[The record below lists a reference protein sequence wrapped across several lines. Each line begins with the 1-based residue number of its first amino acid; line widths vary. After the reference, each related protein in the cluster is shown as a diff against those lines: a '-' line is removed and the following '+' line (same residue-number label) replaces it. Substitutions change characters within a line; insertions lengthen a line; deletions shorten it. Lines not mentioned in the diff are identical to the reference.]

1 MKYKLF
7 GLFLAVLMLTGCGQN
22 AEKDNLTD
30 TNSQIEESVA
40 DNAETQSG
48 SDTSQSEEAEPF
60 ILTFEA
66 STIDGDAITSEIF
79 ANSKLTMLNV
89 WGTFC
94 NPCLSEMPDLGEIA
108 ASYDTSVF
116 QMYGI
121 ISDVVEGDEPEKLA
135 EARELITQ
143 TGADYPHLLLNQSLY
158 SNLVG
163 GVSGVP
169 TTFFFNQD
177 SELLGY
183 LVGAQTKD
191 TWISIIEDLLSEME

>member
-1 MKYKLF
+1 MKYRLLSIVLTALLF
-7 GLFLAVLMLTGCGQN
+7 TGCGQKN
-22 AEKDNLTD
+22 AEDNSAD
-30 TNSQIEESVA
+30 TSSQTEGFAA
-40 DNAETQSG
+40 DSTEAASG
-48 SDTSQSEEAEPF
+48 SDTSQSPEEEPF
-60 ILTFEA
+60 VLTFEA
-66 STIDGDAITSEIF
+66 STIDGDAVTSDIF
-79 ANSKLTMLNV
+79 AASKLTMLNV
-89 WGTFC
+89 WATYC

-121 ISDVVEGDEPEKLA
+121 ISDVVEGDEASKLE

-169 TTFFFNQD
+169 TTFFFNED

-183 LVGAQTKD
+183 LVGAQSKD
-191 TWISIIEDLLSEME
+191 TWISIIEDLLPEME

>member
-1 MKYKLF
+1 MKYRL
-7 GLFLAVLMLTGCGQN
+7 LPLLLVILLITGCGQH
-22 AEKDNLTD
+22 AADNNSSN
-30 TNSQIEESVA
+30 TNSQSQEAS
-40 DNAETQSG
+40 
-48 SDTSQSEEAEPF
+48 SQSSAQESSQVTEEEPF

-66 STIDGDAITSEIF
+66 STIDGDAVTSDIF
-79 ANSKLTMLNV
+79 ADSKLTMLNV
-89 WGTFC
+89 WATYC

-108 ASYDTSVF
+108 ASYDTSMF

-121 ISDVVEGDEPEKLA
+121 ISDVVEGDETEKLE

-183 LVGAQTKD
+183 HVGAQSKD
-191 TWISIIEDLLSEME
+191 TWVSIIEDLLSEME